1 MKSNNLLKILVIVVA
16 ILVVIAIIGKN
27 QGWFGKE
34 LTVKVAVEKAEK
46 RTVIEMITAN
56 GKIQPVKEVKIS
68 PDVSGEIVLLNVE
81 EGDYV
86 NQGDLLFKIKPD
98 TYISMRDRAMAA
110 LESSKARLAQA
121 KAQFIQSELAYKRS
135 KQLYGEETISQ
146 SDYEQAEASY
156 KVAQAEVEA
165 AEFSVKSAEASLSEA
180 REALMKTTVYAPMS
194 GTISLLLV
202 EEGERVVGTEMMT
215 GTEIL
220 RIADLSR
227 MEAQVEVNE
236 NDIIKV
242 KLNDTAIIEVDAYLD
257 HNFRGV
263 VTEIANS
270 ATTTGVSADQV
281 TTFDVKIFILPESYS
296 QLMEA
301 TGKNPFRPGMSTTV
315 DIQTEIKYD
324 IITVPIQAVTTR
336 TDSSDVYTSLA
347 DEEEKTI
354 VFASDGIYALA
365 REVRTGIQ
373 DNNFIEII
381 SGLEENTDVIS
392 APYSAISK
400 KLADSTLIE
409 ILPREELFD
418 IEK

>member
-1 MKSNNLLKILVIVVA
+1 MKSNNLLKILAIVVA
-16 ILVVIAIIGKN
+16 VLVVIAIIGKN

-34 LTVKVAVEKAEK
+34 LMVKVAVEKAER

-81 EGDYV
+81 EGNYV

-98 TYISMRDRAMAA
+98 TYMSMRDRAMAA

-121 KAQFIQSELAYKRS
+121 KAQFIQAELAYKRS
-135 KQLYGEETISQ
+135 KQLYEEQTISQ
-146 SDYEQAEASY
+146 SEYEQAEASY

-220 RIADLSR
+220 RIADLSK

-296 QLMEA
+296 HLMEA

-315 DIQTEIKYD
+315 DIQTEIKNE

-354 VFASDGIYALA
+354 VFASDGTYALA

-381 SGLEENTDVIS
+381 SGIEENTDVIS

-400 KLADSTLIE
+400 KLSDSTLIE

-418 IEK
+418 IEN

>member
-1 MKSNNLLKILVIVVA
+1 MKSKNLLKILAIVVVV
-16 ILVVIAIIGKN
+16 LVVFAIIGKK

-34 LTVKVAVEKAEK
+34 LMIKVAVEKAER
-46 RTVIEMITAN
+46 RTVVEMITAN

-86 NQGDLLFKIKPD
+86 NVGDLLFKIKPD
-98 TYISMRDRAMAA
+98 TYISMRNRTLAA
-110 LESSKARLAQA
+110 LESAKARLSQA
-121 KAQFIQSELAYKRS
+121 EAQFIQAELAFQRS
-135 KQLYGEETISQ
+135 NQLHSEETISQ
-146 SDYEQAEASY
+146 SEYEQAEASY

-165 AEFSVKSAEASLSEA
+165 AKYSVKSAEASLSETN
-180 REALMKTTVYAPMS
+180 EALLKTTVYAPMS

-202 EEGERVVGTEMMT
+202 EQGERVVGTEMMS
-215 GTEIL
+215 GTEVL
-220 RIADLSR
+220 RIADLSK

-236 NDIIKV
+236 NDIISV
-242 KLNDTAIIEVDAYLD
+242 KLNDTTLIEVDAYLD
-257 HNFRGV
+257 QKFKGV

-281 TTFDVKIFILPESYS
+281 TTFDVKIFILPESYNH
-296 QLMEA
+296 LMES

-315 DIQTEIKYD
+315 DIQTATKHD

-336 TDSSDVYTSLA
+336 TDSTNVSVSLA

-354 VFASDGIYALA
+354 VFASDGTYALA
-365 REVRTGIQ
+365 REVKTGIQ
-373 DNNFIEII
+373 DNNYIELI
-381 SGLEENTDVIS
+381 SGIEENTEVIT
-392 APYSAISK
+392 APYSAISN
-400 KLADSTLIE
+400 KLSDSTLIE
-409 ILPREELFD
+409 VLPREKLFE

>member
-16 ILVVIAIIGKN
+16 VLVVIAIIGKN

-34 LTVKVAVEKAEK
+34 LMVKVAVEKAER

-98 TYISMRDRAMAA
+98 TYMSMRDRAMAA

-121 KAQFIQSELAYKRS
+121 KAQFIQAELAYKRS
-135 KQLYGEETISQ
+135 KQLYGEQTISQ
-146 SDYEQAEASY
+146 SEYEQSEASY

-257 HNFRGV
+257 HKFRGV

-270 ATTTGVSADQV
+270 ATTTGASADQV

-315 DIQTEIKYD
+315 DIQTEIKND

-354 VFASDGIYALA
+354 VFASDGTYALA

-400 KLADSTLIE
+400 KLSDSTLIE
-409 ILPREELFD
+409 ILPREELFE

>member
-1 MKSNNLLKILVIVVA
+1 
-16 ILVVIAIIGKN
+16 
-27 QGWFGKE
+27 
-34 LTVKVAVEKAEK
+34 
-46 RTVIEMITAN
+46 
-56 GKIQPVKEVKIS
+56 
-68 PDVSGEIVLLNVE
+68 
-81 EGDYV
+81 
-86 NQGDLLFKIKPD
+86 
-98 TYISMRDRAMAA
+98 MAA